1 MITVGE
7 VMEIKKNT
15 MVFCKKNKKV
25 GKFVGYTDESKEKCF
40 IDFSESGDNNELYC
54 ASVKELE
61 IEPTR
66 EETNRLTKTYN
77 TMNI

>member
-1 MITVGE
+1 
-7 VMEIKKNT
+7 MEIKKDT
-15 MVFCKKNKKV
+15 MVFCKQNKKV

-40 IDFSESGDNNELYC
+40 IDFLESGDNNELHC
-54 ASVKELE
+54 TFVKELD

-66 EETNRLTKTYN
+66 EETNRLIKTYN